1 MIESI
6 EFRNFKILRETT
18 LPLGPCTILVGPNGS
33 GKSTVLEGLKVARD
47 GFTGDFDRLFSLET
61 SPEAPAHIELVLNW
75 GDLDQR
81 ARLIAKWPHHGRSS
95 KGFEFP
101 DGMADADLARIH
113 WTVPR
118 IRIYSLDARAIAPPA
133 PVAGSPELQENG
145 AGLAAVL
152 DGIRDMDIGRFNAIN
167 AELQHWLPEFSEIL
181 FDRPSDGHKSVVL
194 KTRDGKHKVPAAD
207 LSQGTLIALA
217 LLTLAYLPEP
227 PSLIALEEPDRG
239 IHPRL
244 LRRVQDALYRLSYP
258 ESCGEDRQPV
268 QVIATTHSPYF
279 LDLFKDHPE
288 EIVLA
293 NKTGQ
298 DVKFERLSERDEIEE
313 ILGTAPLGEAWYS
326 GILGGVPSEP

>member
-6 EFRNFKILRETT
+6 EFRNFKILRDTT

-33 GKSTVLEGLKVARD
+33 GKSTVLEGLKAVRD
-47 GFTGDFDRLFSLET
+47 GFAGSFDQVFSLGPPPT
-61 SPEAPAHIELVLNW
+61 IDSTIELALTW
-75 GDLDQR
+75 GDPHSGEQTIRSWVAHSDQEKSLR
-81 ARLIAKWPHHGRSS
+81 WAGTIAR
-95 KGFEFP
+95 
-101 DGMADADLARIH
+101 ADLTAIRRSIS
-113 WTVPR
+113 R
-118 IRIYSLDARAIAPPA
+118 IRIYSLDAKAIAPPA
-133 PVAGSPELQENG
+133 TVTGSPELQENG

-152 DGIRDMDIGRFNAIN
+152 DGIRDEDIERFNAIN
-167 AELQHWLPEFSEIL
+167 AELRHWLPEFREIH
-181 FDRPSDGHKSVVL
+181 FERPADGYKAIVL
-194 KTRDGKHKVPAAD
+194 ETRDGNHRVPAAD

-258 ESCGEDRQPV
+258 ESCGESRQPV

-298 DVKFERLSERDEIEE
+298 DVKFERLSERADIEE